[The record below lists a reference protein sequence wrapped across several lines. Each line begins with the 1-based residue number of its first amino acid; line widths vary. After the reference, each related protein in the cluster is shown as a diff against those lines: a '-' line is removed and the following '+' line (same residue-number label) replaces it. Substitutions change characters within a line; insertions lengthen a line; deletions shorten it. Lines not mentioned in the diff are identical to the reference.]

1 MQPSAADQLRLVS
14 ASDMSIASR
23 TMMRSSN
30 AGAKSEPEK
39 AGLPEVGVER
49 GFVGH

>member
-23 TMMRSSN
+23 TMRKSSN
-30 AGAKSEPEK
+30 AGAKSAPEK
-39 AGLPEVGVER
+39 AGLLEVGGE
-49 GFVGH
+49 FWA